1 MGLEKSSL
9 TSAWQKIW
17 GAGRQ
22 PDENEAAVCSDGQE
36 SECLLAYIRN
46 SVAWKTKA
54 GIVPLYLARL
64 HFEYCGRTWAT
75 HYKKDVEFFQVDAKK
90 SNKVGWRD

>member
-9 TSAWQKIW
+9 TAAWQKIW

-46 SVAWKTKA
+46 SVA
-54 GIVPLYLARL
+54 
-64 HFEYCGRTWAT
+64 
-75 HYKKDVEFFQVDAKK
+75 
-90 SNKVGWRD
+90 